1 MFWHFLYKHF
11 KFNLSDRNMYETLPG
26 EVWKSLEL
34 DQMLKIYF
42 MCNLEDTSP
51 PPPQHTPR
59 GHYVVSKKLK
69 NNWIAALR

>member
-51 PPPQHTPR
+51 PPPNTHPEAIML
-59 GHYVVSKKLK
+59 SAK
-69 NNWIAALR
+69 N